1 MKPSQCAVSIF
12 AEIPPAGGRP
22 ILWVSCGSSCVVPP
36 GAGPHS
42 GFKQRQPSREEV
54 SPVEEFLER
63 IGEEALHII
72 AHVVEHIIENFED
85 NN

>member
-1 MKPSQCAVSIF
+1 
-12 AEIPPAGGRP
+12 
-22 ILWVSCGSSCVVPP
+22 
-36 GAGPHS
+36 
-42 GFKQRQPSREEV
+42 V